1 MPNELRRVE
10 PCIHQQIIIM
20 NRQKVVSLLPSG
32 TEIVCALG
40 FEQNLVGRSHEC
52 DYQETVKKLP
62 VCSEP
67 KFSTHGASYEIDDRI
82 QAIIQEGLS
91 IYQIHAATLKE
102 LNPDI
107 IVTQS
112 HCDVCAVNDQELQRI
127 VQEFLEYHPEIV
139 TLEPLSLASI
149 LDDILKIAR
158 ALSAGQTGRD
168 LNARLQSKMDD
179 IAGRTK
185 TLSVKPTVASIEW
198 LEPLMAGGNWM
209 PDLVTMAGGINS
221 FGESGKESPL
231 LKWESIIREDPD
243 FIFILPCGYSID
255 RTLSEIDTLFERA
268 GWDDLTAVQKDRV
281 FILDGNQYFN
291 RPGPR
296 IAESLEII
304 AEILHPDLFQFNHS
318 NTGWIKI

>member
-1 MPNELRRVE
+1 
-10 PCIHQQIIIM
+10 M

-158 ALSAGQTGRD
+158 ELSAGQTGRD

>member
-1 MPNELRRVE
+1 
-10 PCIHQQIIIM
+10 M

-52 DYQETVKKLP
+52 DYPETVKKLP

-149 LDDILKIAR
+149 WDDILKIAR

-231 LKWESIIREDPD
+231 LKWESIFREDPD

>member
-1 MPNELRRVE
+1 
-10 PCIHQQIIIM
+10 M